1 MNDFKDTSMKAAIIA
16 TFFITACWFEHEVH
30 AVHLTTVLGNKI
42 NLNCSTNQSLK
53 EIILIKWSRSI
64 TAGYQDIASYNA
76 DYGLFKFF
84 KDDRLTISSC
94 NGTCL
99 QIHPV
104 NLTDEGNYTCEI
116 TAFQGIFRNRFSLFV
131 IVPPIISLNFKS
143 LPNGLKRVQCIA
155 AKSKPAAIIT
165 WKENTFGNSTQILV
179 DNVDGT
185 VTVESH
191 YHAPIN
197 FTGQKQTCI
206 INHPAFNATQNLTV
220 SLALATEE
228 NVKMMTPQ
236 IKFNFQH
243 LQNFASVIS
252 LGKSLVSFLSLAVLI
267 ICASALAVG
276 VAAIL
281 VICIIKKKMKKI
293 ANSERRK
300 QAQGSEDPI
309 YQNMHRKIG
318 EGGVVVLL
326 LNE

>member
-1 MNDFKDTSMKAAIIA
+1 MNDLKDTSMKAAIIA

-30 AVHLTTVLGNKI
+30 AAHVTTVLGNKI

-53 EIILIKWSRSI
+53 EILLIKWSRSI

-76 DYGLFKFF
+76 DYGLFKSL

-143 LPNGLKRVQCIA
+143 LPNGLKKVQCIA
-155 AKSKPAAIIT
+155 AKSKPAATIT

-228 NVKMMTPQ
+228 NVKMMTSQ
-236 IKFNFQH
+236 IKF
-243 LQNFASVIS
+243 I
-252 LGKSLVSFLSLAVLI
+252 LI

-276 VAAIL
+276 ATAIL

-300 QAQGSEDPI
+300 QAQDSEDAI
-309 YQNMHRKIG
+309 YQNMPRKIG

-326 LNE
+326 LNK

>member
-236 IKFNFQH
+236 IKF
-243 LQNFASVIS
+243 I
-252 LGKSLVSFLSLAVLI
+252 LI